1 MKIKNLK
8 WLGLLLISLTGCYDF
23 SQFDNIA
30 VDPVNPSYVFPLM
43 QSKITFKELSER
55 TGTNTMVEQ
64 HPGSDMYFVEFRDT
78 VDVGLAT
85 DLFTIPSVTFNN
97 SYTIPGGMIPGAFPF
112 PDFNISST
120 FDNTYNSIAGAE
132 LKSIDLSA
140 GTLQISI
147 TNNINHNISGNLT
160 ITSLKDKLTGN
171 PVVLDIP
178 STSSGVTY
186 NHSIDITGDTLDLQP
201 SSAYNNINYTLN
213 ATISYGGS
221 PSFTGNS
228 ISVNLSINNP
238 NYSKITG
245 KVNYSYTHPDESY
258 SINLFASTIFAEQH
272 LAMPKFKVKFRN
284 SFGIPSEVDFTRFE
298 VANNSGATNPLV
310 NRIVGDSTLLI
321 GSPNLI
327 NHSTESQSSAL
338 TVLWLDS
345 LNSNIADMFDIAP
358 KSLSFGATFNLGDA
372 SSNHDY
378 FIRSDSKFQLQSEI
392 EIPLLGWVITN
403 EITDTILNVDWPDLQ
418 NDLKLVDDTTMK
430 VKLKFKFS
438 NELPLNMYLQIKFY
452 DDGGNQVAQLFDSG
466 SEWFIKSS
474 PVNASTGESS
484 GTTTAYSYVTV
495 DKAKYDEMKQSQ
507 DMVVFYKFTTGG
519 NSHQNIKILST
530 NSISID
536 MSMEATGTVD
546 TKNL

>member
-23 SQFDNIA
+23 SQFDNIT

-55 TGTNTMVEQ
+55 TGTNTVVEQ

-85 DLFTIPSVTFNN
+85 DLFTIPSVPFND

-132 LKSIDLSA
+132 LKTIDLSA
-140 GTLQISI
+140 GTLQITI
-147 TNNINHNISGNLT
+147 TNNINHNISGNIT

-178 STSSGVTY
+178 STSGGATY
-186 NHSIDITGDTLDLQP
+186 NHSIDITGDTLNLQP
-201 SSAYNNINYTLN
+201 SGAYNTISYTLN
-213 ATISYGGS
+213 ATISYGGT

-245 KVNYSYTHPDESY
+245 KVNYSYVHPDESY
-258 SINLFASTIFAEQH
+258 SINLFASTIFADQH

-284 SFGIPSEVDFTRFE
+284 SFGIPSEVNFTRFE
-298 VANNSGATNPLV
+298 VANNLGTTNPLV
-310 NRIVGDSTLLI
+310 NRVVGDSTLLI

-327 NHSTESQSSAL
+327 NHVVGNQSSAL

-372 SSNHDY
+372 SANHDY

-403 EITDTILNVDWPDLQ
+403 EITDTILNVDWPDLEK
-418 NDLKLVDDTTMK
+418 DYKMVDDTTMK
-430 VKLKFKFS
+430 IKLKLKFN

-452 DDGGNQVAQLFDSG
+452 DSGGNQVAQLFDSD
-466 SEWFIKSS
+466 SKWFIKSS
-474 PVNASTGESS
+474 PVNVLTGESS
-484 GTTTAYSYVTV
+484 GSTFGYTNVTI

-507 DMVVFYKFTTGG
+507 DMVIFYKFTTGG

-536 MSMEATGTVD
+536 MSADVTGTVD
-546 TKNL
+546 TNNI